1 MFIDLIPAG
10 EAQPALFDPLDDEP
24 TQALMRAM
32 DALNRPLR
40 PAYGRLCRSRHAA
53 RLGAAQR
60 VPLPALHDLLD
71 ELLIARDLPR
81 RISGFPLIRQIN
93 LALILFEKMS
103 DPNYYDTQIWRGYS
117 VSSR

>member
-1 MFIDLIPAG
+1 MVAYAAAG
-10 EAQPALFDPLDDEP
+10 TRRVWE
-24 TQALMRAM
+24 
-32 DALNRPLR
+32 LR
-40 PAYGRLCRSRHAA
+40 SEFLSPRYTTSW
-53 RLGAAQR
+53 
-60 VPLPALHDLLD
+60 D